1 MKRKRQKIDRYRE
14 PKSPELRDR
23 NAMMVR
29 DRIMGATLR
38 ALAAGYGLSLTHV
51 RRIVAGVPILIS
63 RPKRPR
69 KSRAR
74 PERSMRFFQLR
85 SRARDLRKRG
95 YSYREIAER
104 LGISHGCAYNAAR
117 MVRITRLEGRAWLSH
132 EEGRPRSWKRELLAQ
147 HRPGPPVMPLARELA
162 SGLPGYAVPT

>member
-1 MKRKRQKIDRYRE
+1 MQRERQNIDRYRA

-29 DRIMGATLR
+29 DRMMGASLR
-38 ALAAGYGLSLTHV
+38 ALASGYGLSLTHV
-51 RRIVAGVPILIS
+51 RRIVAGVPILKS

-74 PERSMRFFQLR
+74 PERWFRFFQLR

-95 YSYREIAER
+95 YSYRQIAAM
-104 LGISHGCAYNAAR
+104 LGVSRSFAFDVAR
-117 MVRITRLEGRAWLSH
+117 MVRITSLEGRAWLSH
-132 EEGRPRSWKRELLAQ
+132 AEGRPRFWKRELLA
-147 HRPGPPVMPLARELA
+147 RTGSPVMPVAREP
-162 SGLPGYAVPT
+162 SSDLPGYAAPI

>member
-1 MKRKRQKIDRYRE
+1 MQRKRRKIDRNRE
-14 PKSPELRDR
+14 PKSPELRAR
-23 NAMMVR
+23 NQMIVGSRM
-29 DRIMGATLR
+29 MGATIT
-38 ALAAGYGLSLTHV
+38 ALATEYRLSRSHV
-51 RRIVAGVPILIS
+51 HRIVAGVPVLIS

-74 PERSMRFFQLR
+74 PERWLRFFQLR
-85 SRARDLRKRG
+85 SQARDLRKRG
-95 YSYREIAER
+95 YSYRQIAAM

-147 HRPGPPVMPLARELA
+147 HCPGPPVMPLARELA
-162 SGLPGYAVPT
+162 SGLPGYAVPI